1 MTKKLYG
8 TDPDQVPT
16 NADLGT
22 MAYQDKDNVHLTG
35 RVVVSAVNP
44 APFTVPNA
52 SESLEIND
60 GSTTKLLMYADNS
73 NAYIQASKYDGTNPG
88 RTLIFATK
96 QGTNG
101 ISAES
106 ARFNVNG
113 NLQFPNGQGIDFSAS
128 AGSGQTSSLLDDYE
142 EGTWTPTIEGSTT
155 NPSGLS
161 YTIQDGRY
169 RKIGGAVYI
178 SFRVRFSYT
187 SGTGSGSLYI
197 AGLPFTAANHIQPKN
212 TLQQDFLSFTGYEYI
227 EMSAVQNNTVIG
239 IAKNRSANSASSVVV
254 SDAAAGTTDINGGI
268 FYFV

>member
-1 MTKKLYG
+1 MAKLIG
-8 TDPDQVPT
+8 TDPNQVPT

-35 RVVVSAVNP
+35 RVVVSSVNP

-96 QGTNG
+96 QGTDG
-101 ISAES
+101 ISAEA

-113 NLQFPNGQGIDFSAS
+113 NLAFPNGQGIDFSSS

-142 EGTWTPTIEGSTT
+142 EGTFTPVWYDGFSSITYQLQTGVYVKVGRIV
-155 NPSGLS
+155 
-161 YTIQDGRY
+161 TIQLQLKASAATSTANGIVIGGLPFNASDSNSAYGGFFLNYNTFNTNSGDTYHKFASNNRIGIY
-169 RKIGGAVYI
+169 RNIGGARGANTAGITPTGEVILSGQY
-178 SFRVRFSYT
+178 YT
-187 SGTGSGSLYI
+187 
-197 AGLPFTAANHIQPKN
+197 
-212 TLQQDFLSFTGYEYI
+212 D
-227 EMSAVQNNTVIG
+227 
-239 IAKNRSANSASSVVV
+239 
-254 SDAAAGTTDINGGI
+254 
-268 FYFV
+268 